1 VVDANVLL
9 HAYNPSAPMHVPAR
23 TWLEAALS
31 GDESIGLPWIVI
43 LAFLRIATN
52 ARAVERP
59 LSIERACET
68 VDELLACAPVHVLQP
83 GPRHW
88 SEVRRLLL
96 QVGAAGNLVTDAHL
110 AALAIE
116 HGATLTSY
124 DADFSRFEHL
134 RWERPA

>member
-1 VVDANVLL
+1 
-9 HAYNPSAPMHVPAR
+9 MHVPAR
-23 TWLEAALS
+23 AWLESALS
-31 GDESIGLPWIVI
+31 GDESVGLPWVVI

-52 ARAVERP
+52 PRAVERP

-68 VDELLACAPVHVLQP
+68 VDELLDCPPVHVLQP
-83 GPRHW
+83 GPGHW

-96 QVGAAGNLVTDAHL
+96 EVGAAGNLVTDAHL

-116 HGATLTSY
+116 HGAILTSY
-124 DADFSRFEHL
+124 DADFARFEHL